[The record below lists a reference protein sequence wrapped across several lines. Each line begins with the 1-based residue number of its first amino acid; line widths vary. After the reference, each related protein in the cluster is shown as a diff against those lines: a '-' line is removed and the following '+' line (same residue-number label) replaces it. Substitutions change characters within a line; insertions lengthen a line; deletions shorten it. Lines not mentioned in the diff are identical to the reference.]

1 MSGERQPRRCT
12 ALDDQPCEG
21 ACSLDIPEGVSVTH
35 YTDKI
40 GGEVKAEVIAE
51 YGAQE
56 WVTHCGEGEVE
67 EMLLAAESVVD
78 ALRRF
83 ERYRKRRAER
93 AVRGEK

>member
-1 MSGERQPRRCT
+1 MNRDPQPRRCT

-40 GGEVKAEVIAE
+40 GGEVKAEVIAG

-56 WVTHCGEGEVE
+56 WVTHCNEDEVE
-67 EMLLAAESVVD
+67 ATLEVSEFVVE

-83 ERYRKRRAER
+83 EMDRKRRANR
-93 AVRGEK
+93 AQVTG